1 MTKTEQGLR
10 ILAVD
15 DSPISR
21 KLLEHALCDGPY
33 SLLFAKSGDEALR
46 LFKEHRPAVVITDW
60 MLPDLSG
67 PELCE
72 RIRSDAQDSYTYII
86 LVTSMDKTDN
96 VVQGLAAGADDYLTK
111 PFGAHELQARIEV
124 GRRIIDLHREKEPK
138 GRHLAEMERTDQ
150 LTGLPNNR
158 AMEEW
163 TARQLRGAER
173 HGFALWITKANLD
186 SFKHINDSY
195 GKDAGEAVLKKFAE
209 VLKANTRASDICGRM
224 GGDEFLLVIT
234 HIEEKNIRLAVDRLR
249 EKFAS
254 QKFSFG
260 GVEISVTASFGIVGF
275 QGKEAPDFTT
285 LVQQAEKALRS
296 AKRDGRN
303 QINLE
308 MASLAQTCRQ

>member
-111 PFGAHELQARIEV
+111 PFSVGELMARV
-124 GRRIIDLHREKEPK
+124 RVAL
-138 GRHLAEMERTDQ
+138 RHAK
-150 LTGLPNNR
+150 
-158 AMEEW
+158 
-163 TARQLRGAER
+163 GAEETDPPV
-173 HGFALWITKANLD
+173 FV
-186 SFKHINDSY
+186 
-195 GKDAGEAVLKKFAE
+195 AGPL
-209 VLKANTRASDICGRM
+209 SID
-224 GGDEFLLVIT
+224 
-234 HIEEKNIRLAVDRLR
+234 
-249 EKFAS
+249 
-254 QKFSFG
+254 
-260 GVEISVTASFGIVGF
+260 
-275 QGKEAPDFTT
+275 
-285 LVQQAEKALRS
+285 
-296 AKRDGRN
+296 
-303 QINLE
+303 
-308 MASLAQTCRQ
+308 